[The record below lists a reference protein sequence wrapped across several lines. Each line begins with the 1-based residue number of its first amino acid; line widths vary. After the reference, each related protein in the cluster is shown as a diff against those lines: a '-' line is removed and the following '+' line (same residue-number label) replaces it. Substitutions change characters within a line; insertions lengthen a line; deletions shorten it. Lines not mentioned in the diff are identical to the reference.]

1 MKCPYCDRQPKD
13 IGEYVS
19 GAAEYGVSPDTYVLL
34 HEGTYDSK
42 TDLFCCTSC
51 YIKIGMPLK
60 DRLHGAFEVYREQV
74 EPLEVIE

>member
-1 MKCPYCDRQPKD
+1 MKCPYCDRHPKD
-13 IGEYVS
+13 IGEYIS
-19 GAAEYGVSPDTYVLL
+19 QAAANEMTIEAYVKSY
-34 HEGTYDSK
+34 EGTYDSK

>member
-1 MKCPYCDRQPKD
+1 MKCPYCNKEPKD

-19 GAAEYGVSPDTYVLL
+19 AAAECGVSPDTYVML
-34 HEGTYDSK
+34 HEGTYHSK

-51 YIKIGMPLK
+51 YIKVGMPLNH
-60 DRLHGAFEVYREQV
+60 RLHGAFEIYREQV